1 MADPTSKGMGQFSY
15 TALDANGK
23 TVCGKLDAGSRGE
36 AYKALESR
44 RLTPVQVKSA
54 EDRDDHVSKTQSSG
68 SVRLRRVQL
77 ILFTEELADLLDAGL
92 QLQQALSIMVE
103 RQQHPAIKKVS
114 GLLRDSLR
122 DGSTLAVALRDASPS
137 FDELYCNLV
146 AAGEASGSLTKILKR
161 LANSLTI
168 LHELQMRVVQAMIY
182 PAFMILACIGLIVVF
197 MVVLVPQLT
206 TLLTSTNQELPKP
219 TQMLIAMSGGFVTHW
234 WRILLGIVGALILF
248 QVIKALP
255 AGRLW
260 WDRLKVKIPL
270 FGPVMACRYFAA
282 FSQGLANLV
291 GNGVPLLSGLKLMVK
306 ATSNRFYRMRLQQV
320 VQKVEEGDPFSIA
333 LRQVRA
339 FPMLL
344 VDLTAVG
351 EQTGDLGRSF
361 EKAAM
366 RYDKELNTRIARLT
380 AIITPVIIVI
390 MAVVVTIVA
399 YSIVTAIFKSVNG
412 IRAT

>member
-1 MADPTSKGMGQFSY
+1 
-15 TALDANGK
+15 
-23 TVCGKLDAGSRGE
+23 
-36 AYKALESR
+36 
-44 RLTPVQVKSA
+44 
-54 EDRDDHVSKTQSSG
+54 
-68 SVRLRRVQL
+68 VQL